1 MQFTLMHP
9 PLDDP
14 TLPYHSTAYLA
25 GSLKSNGFGDVVLR
39 DINIEFVN
47 YCLRRD
53 TVNAFYNE
61 AERRLGQFEARSELN
76 AFEQEQFL
84 ELWAGRRIETDR
96 LENAV
101 RQMRDRDLFLDYS
114 SYLDNVRLFNR
125 YFWLLGVLSYPSA
138 IVNFRQVT
146 LGNFSIYN
154 LADLFNYKLLDD
166 VSYPFARFFY
176 EHLTNDPQL
185 DSTDCFGISV
195 VYDHQLTHAVWLSR
209 ALKKRWPEKLV
220 LLGGTA
226 ISQYYKYL
234 KDKGH
239 MKHFFKHCDAIV
251 VGEGETAICQIAE
264 LQGNLSSGAHIR
276 NTITYDRTKDELL
289 LPERICYES
298 LPTLGT
304 PVYDYPWH
312 LYLSPERGVNYSPT
326 RGCYWNRCTFC
337 DYGLNTDM
345 PTSPWRERKIDQ
357 VIADL
362 EDARQRHGVQYVYF
376 AVDVMSPTYLEKL
389 SDAMLDAHLEVRWSA
404 ELRMEKVFSVERC
417 EKMARAGCK
426 CISFGMESGNQRVLD
441 LIDKGTKVQYMSD
454 TMRNFSR
461 AGIAVQLMAFHGFP
475 TETEAERS
483 ATMEFIADNKG
494 YWSGGGFGAFL
505 LTGTAIVA
513 KNPEKFGIKLVE
525 TADVDSVRALAYQVG
540 EETDRVTLS
549 VEDADASFDSDGNIF
564 PITMGRPWAGGI
576 DSLHS
581 MIYYEVFGQ
590 TFFKRFPVPFHVVS
604 QEEITTELLDRPIQL
619 RGMLARSALDISRM
633 LANRKAHRE
642 HTKSLTK
649 RHVEPTYAA
658 FVKWAETTPAV
669 QQDQESFW
677 ISTETKCMKLDHTA
691 YLFLDS
697 ASRQLSVTNL
707 LRDAEPD
714 LRERLLEYLKQLRG
728 GGLVVFLEKDGAS
741 PKPDCAEAID
751 FSIS

>member
-1 MQFTLMHP
+1 MRFTFIHP

-25 GSLKSNGFGDVVLR
+25 GSLKHNGFGDVVLR
-39 DINIEFVN
+39 DINVEFVN
-47 YCLRRD
+47 YCLRSN
-53 TVNAFYNE
+53 TVNAFYDE
-61 AERRLGQFEARSELN
+61 AERRLGQFEARPGLN

-84 ELWAGRRIETDR
+84 ELWAARRIEADR

-101 RQMRDRDLFLDYS
+101 RQIRDRSLFLDYS
-114 SYLDNVRLFNR
+114 SYLDNVRLLNR
-125 YFWLLGVLSYPSA
+125 YFWLLGVLSYPSG
-138 IVNFRQVT
+138 IVNFRQIS

-166 VSYPFARFFY
+166 ICYPFARFFS

-209 ALKKRWPEKLV
+209 ALKERWPEKLIV
-220 LLGGTA
+220 LGGTA

-234 KDKGH
+234 KDKRH
-239 MKHFFKHCDAIV
+239 MKRFFKHCDAIV

-264 LQGNLSSGAHIR
+264 LQGNLRSGSHLR
-276 NTITYDRTKDELL
+276 NTILYDPVKDEVQ
-289 LPERICYES
+289 LPENIYYENLPS
-298 LPTLGT
+298 LGAPI
-304 PVYDYPWH
+304 YDYPWH

-362 EDARQRHGVQYVYF
+362 QDARQRHGVKYVYF
-376 AVDVMSPTYLEKL
+376 AVDVMSPAYLERL
-389 SDAMLDAHLEVRWSA
+389 SDAMLDAHLDIRWSA

-417 EKMARAGCK
+417 EKMARAGCV
-426 CISFGMESGNQRVLD
+426 CISFGMESGNQRILD

-461 AGIAVQLMAFHGFP
+461 AGIASQLMAFHSFP
-475 TETEAERS
+475 TETEAERG
-483 ATMEFIADNKG
+483 ATLEFISNNKE
-494 YWSGGGFGAFL
+494 YWSGGGFGSFL

-513 KNPEKFGIKLVE
+513 KNPAKFGIKLVE

-540 EETDRVTLS
+540 EETDRQTLS
-549 VEDADASFDSDGNIF
+549 VEESDASFDSNGNIF
-564 PITMGRPWAGGI
+564 PNTMGRPWAGGI

-581 MIYYEVFGQ
+581 MIYYETLGQ
-590 TFFKRFPVPFHVVS
+590 TFFKRFPVPVQVAS
-604 QEEITTELLDRPIQL
+604 QEEIGTELLDCPIQL
-619 RGMLARSALDISRM
+619 RGQLARSALDISQM

-649 RHVEPTYAA
+649 RHVEATYLA
-658 FVKWAETTPAV
+658 FVEWAKTAPVV
-669 QQDQESFW
+669 QQDQENFW
-677 ISTETKCMKLDHTA
+677 ISTETKCMKLDHAA
-691 YLFLDS
+691 YLFLSS
-697 ASRQLSVTNL
+697 ASGGQLSVTNL
-707 LRDAEPD
+707 LSDAEPD

-728 GGLVVFLEKDGAS
+728 GGLVVFSEKGTGAS
-741 PKPDCAEAID
+741 ELSLCG
-751 FSIS
+751 